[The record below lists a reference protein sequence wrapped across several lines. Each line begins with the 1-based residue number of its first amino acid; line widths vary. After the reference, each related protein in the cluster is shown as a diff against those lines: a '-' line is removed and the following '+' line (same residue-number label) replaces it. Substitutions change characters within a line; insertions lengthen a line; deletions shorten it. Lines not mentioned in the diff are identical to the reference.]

1 MNLKDQI
8 KEQLYKNSQ
17 PWILSGKVDKHSG
30 GHKDDR
36 YRLGDY
42 KAFLTS
48 NQDASEFSWVKEKFP
63 GSLIDLYYR
72 EIENN
77 NLLHGNGPHNHY
89 PTKRTV
95 LWNKIIKEK
104 IKSAQPFE
112 GITVSVRIGDIMPW
126 ITSGAID
133 KKTLLKVKKQKFPM
147 KPEPRSPNNIYDK
160 PAGFHKI
167 YISPEEYANKAK
179 KIIDI
184 EGASSVR
191 LLAGVYL
198 DYGTKYTE
206 GVDKD
211 LEKQA
216 AYLKSLVNIF
226 EDLGCKTFIDAGHP
240 DEDFIKM
247 VSAKV
252 LVMSRGSFS
261 KISGI
266 ACKENG
272 GRVYGTFRIDPDSVK
287 HFCEEGAMPD
297 KNANDAIWEDL
308 ENSYWTNL

>member
-1 MNLKDQI
+1 MNSKDQI
-8 KEQLYKNSQ
+8 KQQLFKNSQ

-42 KAFLTS
+42 KAFFTC
-48 NQDASEFSWVKEKFP
+48 NKDVSEFSWVKEKFP
-63 GSLIDLYYR
+63 GSLLDLYYR
-72 EIENN
+72 EIEKN
-77 NLLHGNGPHNHY
+77 NLLQGNY
-89 PTKRTV
+89 SDKRGV
-95 LWNKIIKEK
+95 LWTEIIKEK
-104 IKSAQPFE
+104 IKSSQIFE

-126 ITSGAID
+126 RT
-133 KKTLLKVKKQKFPM
+133 TTQKF
-147 KPEPRSPNNIYDK
+147 EPRSSNSIYDK

-184 EGASSVR
+184 EGKSSVR
-191 LLAGVYL
+191 FLAGVYL
-198 DYGTKYTE
+198 DYGMEYTE
-206 GVDKD
+206 HVDKD
-211 LEKQA
+211 LEKQY
-216 AYLKSLVNIF
+216 AYLKSVSNAF
-226 EDLGCKTFIDAGHP
+226 EDLGCKTSIDAGHP
-240 DEDFIKM
+240 DEDYIKM

-261 KISGI
+261 KLSGF
-266 ACKENG
+266 ACKKNG
-272 GRVYGTFRIDPDSVK
+272 GRVYGTFRLDPDSVK

-297 KNANDAIWEDL
+297 KNANDAIWEDP